1 MKKTLAI
8 SILLLPLYSNASDF
22 ENLKNKIE
30 ARLDSTQFQTQQ
42 LVNKESSTVHIPW
55 NFIDQRSANFWVSA
69 IKAYDLLM
77 KNSQKERYNFLYEA
91 SKAQSYAYPEN
102 INALYEWIKQE
113 DKRVYALG
121 LNHQFYQ
128 QWKPLVAEIKKAI
141 SELNTERPK
150 IEVKSD
156 ARGILLENK
165 NFLQSFQRDLIKI
178 ETSINDSN
186 KKLLNLKKDNESTRE
201 SHSNIPTTLMW
212 STLAL
217 IIGFLTARRLN
228 RNQKTDNKVQAIVTP
243 PINQYQETNLE
254 DAFKATLQDN
264 SHLIDMANLNVL
276 PYTTSSFNNSLNV
289 SDEKISD
296 GLHYFLKGTL
306 ALANGQRKKV
316 SHIDWNCLEKSGRV
330 FLEVNL
336 HGLETDQK
344 SLYANALIDGTGSAP
359 AHFGRTEQ
367 LLSGSLPVVSLRT
380 ASNKTTVTLSLEGDS
395 PVTAH

>member
-1 MKKTLAI
+1 MKKSLAVSI
-8 SILLLPLYSNASDF
+8 ILLPFYSNASDF
-22 ENLKNKIE
+22 ENLKNKID
-30 ARLDSTQFQTQQ
+30 ARLDATQFQTKQ
-42 LVNKESSTVHIPW
+42 LLKKESIHVQVPW
-55 NFIDQRSANFWVSA
+55 NFIDQRSANFWVST

-91 SKAQSYAYPEN
+91 SRAQSYSYPEN

-121 LNHQFYQ
+121 LTHQFYQ

-141 SELNTERPK
+141 TDLNTERPQ

-165 NFLQSFQRDLIKI
+165 NFLESFQKDLVKI
-178 ETSINDSN
+178 EKSMTDSN
-186 KKLLNLKKDNESTRE
+186 QKIENLKRDNES
-201 SHSNIPTTLMW
+201 SSKSDSNSPATLVW

-217 IIGFLTARRLN
+217 IIGFFTARLLN

-243 PINQYQETNLE
+243 PLNQYQETNLQ

-296 GLHYFLKGTL
+296 GLQYFLKGTL
-306 ALANGQRKKV
+306 ALANGQNKKV
-316 SHIDWNCLEKSGRV
+316 SHIDWNCLEKTGRV

-336 HGLETDQK
+336 HGVETDQK
-344 SLYANALIDGTGSAP
+344 SLYASALIDGTGSAP

-380 ASNKTTVTLSLEGDS
+380 ASNKTTVTLSLEGNS